1 MSNYYEPYDQ
11 YYTEENLAS
20 KKDLRLINSL
30 IKKCEKIMRSKFIL
44 KYRIEIS
51 SIEIEWWNIFI
62 DIHEDAYHSIWN
74 EELNIEYRNYFW
86 EWYKMPLRKN
96 DF

>member
-51 SIEIEWWNIFI
+51 
-62 DIHEDAYHSIWN
+62 
-74 EELNIEYRNYFW
+74 
-86 EWYKMPLRKN
+86 
-96 DF
+96 